1 MGLDRG
7 REEGYWNG
15 RISPSPLSTSSY
27 MDLHTDERPMSMD
40 IVSCYLEC
48 TLILEP
54 RISTDFPVGY
64 RTIFKISDFPL
75 IFKIKE
81 RWLDFHSMLTGTII
95 YYPAKIE
102 SNCKGGDD
110 VIFCPLLHLIKSLD
124 QWGALNHSSTPVF
137 VFTPSGG
144 FIPRD
149 GPCISPHIPEAAA
162 GTYCSLLTLPIKTV
176 SGWGVR
182 TFPRRPGL

>member
-7 REEGYWNG
+7 REEGYWNE

-27 MDLHTDERPMSMD
+27 MVLHTDKRPMLMD
-40 IVSCYLEC
+40 IVSRNLEC
-48 TLILEP
+48 TLILA
-54 RISTDFPVGY
+54 RISTDFPMGY
-64 RTIFKISDFPL
+64 RTFFKFSDFTL
-75 IFKIKE
+75 IFNIKE
-81 RWLDFHSMLTGTII
+81 RGLNFHSMLTGTII
-95 YYPAKIE
+95 SYPAKIE
-102 SNCKGGDD
+102 SNHKGGDD
-110 VIFCPLLHLIKSLD
+110 VIFCPSMHFIKSLD